1 MNLSSTTANV
11 AAQGRHQKN
20 GNRVVRTR
28 KTAILPCG
36 AQRTGHAIG
45 GGHESMKQTDRAQG
59 AALAGLR
66 AADGANGGSIG
77 GNIRNTGGIGGGAV
91 NGPVKPV
98 EGALPWQTRHDQL
111 LAVRRTVR
119 LSIPINIILGVS
131 VLAVAWHAG
140 RGATAAVWF
149 VFSLLWNM
157 LRIWMCQV
165 PVGRAPGTTRPD
177 DDRLARTVARHLRIH
192 CTLAL
197 LSGLT
202 WAAIPVL
209 CDGYTSPQT
218 LFYLTV
224 VCGITAGA
232 VTHGFAYARIPL
244 CFITPPLLS
253 AAACLLWFGDFDKYW
268 LAGTTLLY
276 LAALIRCTLES
287 ERQIRHSIRLKN
299 EATAIQDS
307 LRIAHDHA
315 VNRADEMWTL
325 ASLDP
330 LTGLLSRSGF
340 FARANKRFANGLSG
354 RHCLLLLDLDGFK
367 LINDAFGHK
376 AGDGV
381 LREVARRLESVA
393 GPAMLVGRMGGD
405 EFMLLYDPIESD
417 DCPSSLAARLIEAV
431 RQPLEGYEFCAVGI
445 SIGICRGPDISLD
458 DMLLFADA
466 ALYAAKRAGRNSVYV
481 FDDDL
486 HRHLQMQRDIERDLP
501 RALADDRLEVWF
513 QPIFAE
519 GGARVRS
526 LEALIRW
533 KHARHGWVPPPELV
547 SVAAASGL
555 SETLLRATLS
565 KVCRLSKAIEA
576 QGGQRIP
583 IAINLSPREMAQ
595 VDIDQLLLSTLEAC
609 RIEPGL
615 LTVEITEEVALDVM
629 AVQGKLANMARAGVA
644 IALDDF
650 GVGYSGLGALRQ
662 LGAACV
668 KVDRSFITD
677 IAQSPR
683 NQDLMRAVLNLGR
696 SFGFEVVAEGVE
708 HEADRQTLIGIGCYA
723 MQGYLLARPMPEA
736 ELLAWLLAR
745 AATANSEAS
754 IDGGGA

>member
-1 MNLSSTTANV
+1 MKTT
-11 AAQGRHQKN
+11 R
-20 GNRVVRTR
+20 
-28 KTAILPCG
+28 
-36 AQRTGHAIG
+36 
-45 GGHESMKQTDRAQG
+45 S
-59 AALAGLR
+59 AALGPLR
-66 AADGANGGSIG
+66 AGDAAGAPLDLAQA
-77 GNIRNTGGIGGGAV
+77 R
-91 NGPVKPV
+91 
-98 EGALPWQTRHDQL
+98 LTRHDQL

-119 LSIPINIILGVS
+119 LSIPINIILGAS

-140 RGATAAVWF
+140 RGPTAGAWF
-149 VFSLLWNM
+149 VVSLLWNV
-157 LRIWMCQV
+157 LRIWIC
-165 PVGRAPGTTRPD
+165 GRPLAASGGATRGD
-177 DDRLARTVARHLRIH
+177 DAALDATVVRHLRAH
-192 CTLAL
+192 CVLAW

-202 WAAIPVL
+202 WAAIPLL

-253 AAACLLWFGDFDKYW
+253 AAACLAWFGGFDRLW
-268 LAGTTLLY
+268 LAGTTVLY
-276 LAALIRCTLES
+276 LGALARCTLES
-287 ERQIRHSIRLKN
+287 EKQIRHSIRLKN
-299 EATAIQDS
+299 EATALQQS

-340 FARANKRFANGLSG
+340 FDRANKRFANGVSG

-367 LINDAFGHK
+367 LINDVFGHK

-381 LREVARRLESVA
+381 LREVARRLDAVA
-393 GPAMLVGRMGGD
+393 GPDMLVGRMGGD
-405 EFMLLYDPIESD
+405 EFMILYEPHDAS
-417 DCPSSLAARLIEAV
+417 DCPSMLAARLIASV
-431 RQPLEGYEFCAVGI
+431 CQPLDGYEHCKVGL
-445 SIGICRGPDISLD
+445 SIGICRGPDTSLD
-458 DMLLFADA
+458 DMLQFADA
-466 ALYAAKRAGRNSVYV
+466 ALYAAKRLGRNSHYV
-481 FDDDL
+481 FDDEL
-486 HRHLQMQRDIERDLP
+486 HGHLQMQRDIERDLP
-501 RALADDRLEVWF
+501 RALADDALEVWF
-513 QPIFAE
+513 QPIFAD
-519 GGARVRS
+519 GGTSVRS

-547 SVAAASGL
+547 SVAAATGL
-555 SETLLRATLS
+555 SEPLLRATLA
-565 KVCRLSKAIEA
+565 KICRLTQAVLA
-576 QGGQRIP
+576 MGGQRLP
-583 IAINLSPREMAQ
+583 VAINLSPREMAQ
-595 VDIDQLLLSTLEAC
+595 VDVDTILLDALEDC
-609 RIEPGL
+609 RIDAGL
-615 LTVEITEEVALDVM
+615 LTVEITEEVALDVH
-629 AVQGKLANMARAGVA
+629 AVQGKLANLAKAGVS

-677 IAQSPR
+677 IAASPR

-708 HEADRQTLIGIGCYA
+708 HEADRQALIGIGCQT

-736 ELLAWLLAR
+736 QLLAWLQAR
-745 AATANSEAS
+745 MAPAS
-754 IDGGGA
+754 HT

>member
-1 MNLSSTTANV
+1 MTIKNKARGTA
-11 AAQGRHQKN
+11 
-20 GNRVVRTR
+20 
-28 KTAILPCG
+28 
-36 AQRTGHAIG
+36 
-45 GGHESMKQTDRAQG
+45 RAG
-59 AALAGLR
+59 VR
-66 AADGANGGSIG
+66 AADGASGGI
-77 GNIRNTGGIGGGAV
+77 TGGAGA
-91 NGPVKPV
+91 GIKPV
-98 EGALPWQTRHDQL
+98 AATQPWQTRHDQL

-140 RGATAAVWF
+140 RGPTAAAWF
-149 VFSLLWNM
+149 AVSLLWNV

-165 PVGRAPGTTRPD
+165 PVGRAAGTTRPD
-177 DDRLARTVARHLRIH
+177 DGRLARTVARHLRIH

-224 VCGITAGA
+224 VCGTTAGA

-253 AAACLLWFGDFDKYW
+253 AAACLLWFGDFDKLW
-268 LAGTTLLY
+268 LAGTTVLY

-287 ERQIRHSIRLKN
+287 ERQIRHSIQLKN

-340 FARANKRFANGLSG
+340 FDRASKRFANGVSG

-381 LREVARRLESVA
+381 LREVARRLEAVA
-393 GPAMLVGRMGGD
+393 SHGMLVGRMGGD
-405 EFMLLYDPIESD
+405 EFMLLYDPFEHD
-417 DCPSSLAARLIEAV
+417 ECPATLAARLIEAV
-431 RQPLEGYEFCAVGI
+431 RQPLDGYEYSAVGI
-445 SIGICRGPDISLD
+445 SVGICLGPDISLD

-466 ALYAAKRAGRNSVYV
+466 ALYAAKRAGRNSVYT

-486 HRHLQMQRDIERDLP
+486 HRHLQMQRDVERDLP
-501 RALADDRLEVWF
+501 RALADDKLEVWF
-513 QPIFAE
+513 QPIFGE
-519 GGARVRS
+519 GGTRVRS

-576 QGGQRIP
+576 QCGQRIP

-595 VDIDQLLLSTLEAC
+595 VAIDQLLLSTLQAC
-609 RIEPGL
+609 KLEPGL
-615 LTVEITEEVALDVM
+615 LTVEITEEVALDVV
-629 AVQGKLANMARAGVA
+629 AVQGKLANMAKAGVA

-677 IAQSPR
+677 IARAPR

-708 HEADRQTLIGIGCYA
+708 HEADRQTLIGIGCHA

-736 ELLAWLLAR
+736 ELLTWLQTR
-745 AATANSEAS
+745 AAMA
-754 IDGGGA
+754 

>member
-1 MNLSSTTANV
+1 MTA
-11 AAQGRHQKN
+11 
-20 GNRVVRTR
+20 
-28 KTAILPCG
+28 
-36 AQRTGHAIG
+36 
-45 GGHESMKQTDRAQG
+45 
-59 AALAGLR
+59 
-66 AADGANGGSIG
+66 
-77 GNIRNTGGIGGGAV
+77 
-91 NGPVKPV
+91 
-98 EGALPWQTRHDQL
+98 GALDASQARLTRHDQL

-119 LSIPINIILGVS
+119 LSIPINIILGLC

-140 RGATAAVWF
+140 RGATAGAWF
-149 VFSLLWNM
+149 LVSLLWNV

-165 PVGRAPGTTRPD
+165 PVTRAGIAARGD
-177 DDRLARTVARHLRIH
+177 DARVAATVTRHLRIH

-202 WAAIPVL
+202 WATIPVL

-253 AAACLLWFGDFDKYW
+253 AAACLFWFGNFDKYW
-268 LAGTTLLY
+268 LAGTTVLY

-299 EATAIQDS
+299 EATALQDS

-340 FARANKRFANGLSG
+340 FDRANKRFANGMSG

-381 LREVARRLESVA
+381 LREVARRLEAVA
-393 GPAMLVGRMGGD
+393 GPDMLVGRMGGD
-405 EFMLLYDPIESD
+405 EFMLLYDPFAAS

-431 RQPLEGYEFCAVGI
+431 RQPLDGYEYCALGI
-445 SIGICRGPDISLD
+445 SIGICKGPDISLD

-466 ALYAAKRAGRNSVYV
+466 ALYAAKRTGRNGCYV
-481 FDDDL
+481 FDEDL

-501 RALADDRLEVWF
+501 RALSDDKLEVWF
-513 QPIFAE
+513 QPIFGE
-519 GGARVRS
+519 GGTQVRS
-526 LEALIRW
+526 LEALLRW

-565 KVCRLSKAIEA
+565 KVCRMSKALEA
-576 QGGQRIP
+576 EGGPRIP

-595 VDIDQLLLSTLEAC
+595 VDIDTLLLTTLDEC
-609 RIEPGL
+609 KIEPGM
-615 LTVEITEEVALDVM
+615 LTVEITEEVALDVV
-629 AVQGKLANMARAGVA
+629 AVQGKLANMANAGVT

-677 IAQSPR
+677 IARSSR
-683 NQDLMRAVLNLGR
+683 NQDLMRAVLALGR

-708 HEADRQTLIGIGCYA
+708 HEADRQTLIGIGCHA
-723 MQGYLLARPMPEA
+723 MQGYLLARPMPA
-736 ELLAWLLAR
+736 ADLLSWLQTR
-745 AATANSEAS
+745 TAQAS
-754 IDGGGA
+754 VS

>member
-1 MNLSSTTANV
+1 MKTTHSARGKAFHAMRAEAGTV
-11 AAQGRHQKN
+11 AALDATQAR
-20 GNRVVRTR
+20 
-28 KTAILPCG
+28 L
-36 AQRTGHAIG
+36 
-45 GGHESMKQTDRAQG
+45 
-59 AALAGLR
+59 
-66 AADGANGGSIG
+66 
-77 GNIRNTGGIGGGAV
+77 
-91 NGPVKPV
+91 
-98 EGALPWQTRHDQL
+98 TRHDQL

-119 LSIPINIILGVS
+119 LSIPINIILGLC
-131 VLAVAWHAG
+131 VLAVSWHAG
-140 RGATAAVWF
+140 RGAIALGWFLVSLVW
-149 VFSLLWNM
+149 NT
-157 LRIWMCQV
+157 LRIRLCGLPVSRV
-165 PVGRAPGTTRPD
+165 PAGLGHD
-177 DDRLARTVARHLRIH
+177 DARLPRTVDRHLRLH

-202 WAAIPVL
+202 WAAIPLL
-209 CDGYTSPQT
+209 CDGYTSAQS

-253 AAACLLWFGDFDKYW
+253 AAACLVWFGNFDKYW
-268 LAGTTLLY
+268 LAGTTVLY
-276 LAALIRCTLES
+276 LAALVRCTLES
-287 ERQIRHSIRLKN
+287 ERQIRQSIQLKN
-299 EATAIQDS
+299 EATALQDA
-307 LRIAHDHA
+307 LRIAHDDA

-340 FARANKRFANGLSG
+340 FDRANKRFANGLSG

-381 LREVARRLESVA
+381 LREVARRLEAVG
-393 GPAMLVGRMGGD
+393 GPNMLVGRMGGD
-405 EFMLLYDPIESD
+405 EFMMLYDPFDAS
-417 DCPSSLAARLIEAV
+417 DCPSALAARLIAAV
-431 RQPLEGYEFCAVGI
+431 RRPLEGYEFCQVGV
-445 SIGICRGPDISLD
+445 SVGICRGPDISLD

-466 ALYAAKRAGRNSVYV
+466 ALYAAKRIGRNSHYV
-481 FDDDL
+481 FDDEL

-501 RALADDRLEVWF
+501 RALADDTLEVWF
-513 QPIFAE
+513 QPIFGD
-519 GGARVRS
+519 GGTQVRS

-555 SETLLRATLS
+555 SEALLRATLS
-565 KVCRLSKAIEA
+565 KICRLSTALHAE
-576 QGGQRIP
+576 GGRRIP

-595 VDIDQLLLSTLEAC
+595 VDVDRLLLSTLESC
-609 RIEPGL
+609 KLEPGL
-615 LTVEITEEVALDVM
+615 LTVEITEEVALDVV

-668 KVDRSFITD
+668 KVDRSFITG
-677 IAQSPR
+677 IAGSAR
-683 NQDLMRAVLNLGR
+683 SQDLMRAVLNLGR

-708 HEADRQTLIGIGCYA
+708 HEADRQALIDIGCHT

-736 ELLAWLLAR
+736 DLLAWLRTREAPAPVPPAALA
-745 AATANSEAS
+745 
-754 IDGGGA
+754 

>member
-1 MNLSSTTANV
+1 MKTTHSALS
-11 AAQGRHQKN
+11 
-20 GNRVVRTR
+20 
-28 KTAILPCG
+28 
-36 AQRTGHAIG
+36 
-45 GGHESMKQTDRAQG
+45 
-59 AALAGLR
+59 AALAPMR
-66 AADGANGGSIG
+66 AE
-77 GNIRNTGGIGGGAV
+77 
-91 NGPVKPV
+91 
-98 EGALPWQTRHDQL
+98 EGTVAALDATQARLTRHDQL

-119 LSIPINIILGVS
+119 LSIPINIILGLS

-140 RGATAAVWF
+140 RGSTAFAWF
-149 VFSLLWNM
+149 LMSLLWNV
-157 LRIWMCQV
+157 LRIWLCRV
-165 PVGRAPGTTRPD
+165 PLSRSPVAVRPD
-177 DDRLARTVARHLRIH
+177 DARIAGTVTRHLRIH
-192 CTLAL
+192 CVLAL

-209 CDGYTSPQT
+209 CDGYTSPQA

-253 AAACLLWFGDFDKYW
+253 AAACLFWFGDFDKYW
-268 LAGTTLLY
+268 LAGTTVLY

-287 ERQIRHSIRLKN
+287 ERQIRHSIQLKN
-299 EATAIQDS
+299 EATAIHDS
-307 LRIAHDHA
+307 LRIAHEDA
-315 VNRADEMWTL
+315 VTRADEMWTL
-325 ASLDP
+325 ASVDP

-340 FARANKRFANGLSG
+340 FDRANKRFANGLSG

-381 LREVARRLESVA
+381 LREVARRLETVG
-393 GPAMLVGRMGGD
+393 GPGALVGRMGGD
-405 EFMLLYDPIESD
+405 EFMMLYNPFDEN
-417 DCPSSLAARLIEAV
+417 DCPSSLAARLITAV
-431 RQPLEGYEFCAVGI
+431 RQPLEGYEYCPLGI
-445 SIGICRGPDISLD
+445 SIGICRGPDVSLD

-466 ALYAAKRAGRNSVYV
+466 ALYAAKRIGRNGVYV
-481 FDDDL
+481 FDDEL

-501 RALADDRLEVWF
+501 RALADDTLEVWF
-513 QPIFAE
+513 QPIFGD
-519 GGARVRS
+519 GGTQVRS

-565 KVCRLSKAIEA
+565 KVCRLSKAIQA
-576 QGGQRIP
+576 LGSQGIP

-595 VDIDQLLLSTLEAC
+595 VDIDRLLLTTLEAC
-609 RIEPGL
+609 KIEPGL
-615 LTVEITEEVALDVM
+615 LTVEITEEVALDVV
-629 AVQGKLANMARAGVA
+629 AVQGKLANMAKAGVA

-650 GVGYSGLGALRQ
+650 GAGYSGLGALRQ

-677 IAQSPR
+677 IAHSPR

-708 HEADRQTLIGIGCYA
+708 HESDRQTLIGIGCHT

-736 ELLAWLLAR
+736 ELLAWLR
-745 AATANSEAS
+745 TRMAAPAS
-754 IDGGGA
+754 PATPA